1 MIELRRQD
9 KYPDTKWFNWYN
21 ANPKGRVTTGDCVVR
36 AISCLTG
43 KDWGTVLLELTQFGI
58 PMGRVYNDEVVYGK
72 YLGALGYQK
81 VGQPVD
87 KRNNL
92 KIKGSRFVEQYTG
105 PFVAH
110 IGSHHLVYGNQ
121 GRIYDTWDSTDRVV
135 WNFWVPINYV
145 NQVINT
151 EWRY

>member
-1 MIELRRQD
+1 MLNGERMGYCFIRTYAVWNL
-9 KYPDTKWFNWYN
+9 
-21 ANPKGRVTTGDCVVR
+21 
-36 AISCLTG
+36 
-43 KDWGTVLLELTQFGI
+43 
-58 PMGRVYNDEVVYGK
+58 MGRVYNDEVVYGK

-92 KIKGSRFVEQYTG
+92 KIKGSRFVEQYNG

-135 WNFWVPINYV
+135 GNFWVPINYV